1 MNAGHMDI
9 RTVTVE
15 LLRAGPRHNQLVSP
29 LTQYLGVCGNAA
41 AGRVSLPY
49 EHGDLELRLQELRY
63 RVADQDDPVRRSK
76 LLDRTG
82 REIAQILSAVPGV
95 SGLLNPEDEQPQTLT
110 HLRIVLSASELAML
124 PFEASK
130 VPMGEDSMST
140 WLALQARAP
149 VCITRHIRSVS
160 AEGIRW
166 PSEPRI
172 LFVAGPDT
180 DEPLALHRKALE
192 NVMAPWRNADG
203 RLGDRLVVIE
213 KATLAHI
220 FRKVAAA
227 AAKGAPVTHVHILA
241 HGAPLDDTDR
251 HSPVGLSL
259 YDEDVISGRQLATA
273 LVAVTDRS
281 VERPVVVTLATCD
294 SGKVSDV
301 RTTDA
306 SVAHDLH
313 DQGIPLV
320 VASQFPLS
328 VDGSVPFVE
337 RFYQGQLWGE
347 HPLVSLYAVRL
358 HLHSCMGPDTH
369 DWASLVVYEAFPSNL
384 TDQLEE
390 LRYWQARRA
399 QEGALRRIEALVAKD
414 DGGTPLRIMPDG
426 RDRYETGLRDIA
438 DMSARLPTEG
448 PYALECAGLRAAG
461 HKRIAQAAF
470 QMAVAGGAPDGESD
484 RLLAECLN
492 QLDRARTGYWS
503 ATKSFL
509 GPSSEPVRRKANLHW
524 LLGQVLSLDVVLGRP
539 LDAAFLTAARLA
551 AEIDL
556 ESPRDEERAWAC
568 VSLSEFALLRLADP
582 NMTTAE
588 RARHAEESI
597 ANASRF
603 LEMLGRGSEHAAT
616 TSRQFERYA
625 EWWGNPDLQWAL
637 AKLGVPERPHWHGE
651 HGIVPTAKRIVALL
665 RGPRRHPMPT
675 NGRRNGAVAAES
687 RPAPANPAEM
697 PTARSARNARRSTST
712 FAIEMLPADNGDCLW
727 IEYGD
732 PFRPRRILIDCGAVS
747 AARTLVSRIE
757 SIGVPS
763 ERVFELFVLTHID
776 ADHINGALPLFG
788 NANLDARF
796 EDIWFNGWHQVSQFL
811 SVKQGEDFSKLLE
824 DPARSLPWN
833 RAVTSKRDRHP
844 APIVLPSDKPPPT
857 FELPGGLRLTLLS
870 PGAEQLK
877 RLGREWRQALLEL
890 EPGKAMLGR
899 RRPPPPV
906 ADFVKFDLEALA
918 RKPVT
923 KDTSVAN
930 GSSIALLAEFKEH
943 AILLTGDAHADVLA
957 KSITALQQARGRK
970 NEKLKLDALKLSH
983 HGSAGGTTVE
993 LLALLDCQ
1001 RYLVSSNGNIFY
1013 HPDREA
1019 MARVILN
1026 GGKRPTLYFNYRSPL
1041 NELWDAPTLK
1051 ARYDYRTEYPP
1062 EGQAGLHVPLASLN
1076 FDGHTTD

>member
-1 MNAGHMDI
+1 MNPGCMDI

-63 RVADQDDPVRRSK
+63 RVANQDDLARRSK

-82 REIAQILSAVPGV
+82 REVAQILSAIPGV
-95 SGLLNPEDEQPQTLT
+95 SGLLNPEDEQPRTLT

-130 VPMGEDSMST
+130 VPTGEDSMST

-180 DEPLALHRKALE
+180 DGPLVLHRRALADA
-192 NVMAPWRNADG
+192 MAPWRNVDG
-203 RLGDRLVVIE
+203 RLEDRLVVLE
-213 KATLAHI
+213 NATLAHI
-220 FRKVAAA
+220 SREVASA
-227 AAKGAPVTHVHILA
+227 AAKGTPFTHVHILA
-241 HGAPLDDTDR
+241 HGAPLDETDR
-251 HSPVGLSL
+251 HSPVGVAL
-259 YDEDVISGRQLATA
+259 YDENVISGRQLATA

-281 VERPVVVTLATCD
+281 VKRPVVVTLATCD
-294 SGKVSDV
+294 SGKLSDV

-358 HLHSCMGPDTH
+358 QLHSCMGPDTH
-369 DWASLVVYEAFPSNL
+369 DWASLVVYEAFPSNFA
-384 TDQLEE
+384 DQLEE

-399 QEGALRRIEALVAKD
+399 QEGALQRIEALVAQD
-414 DGGTPLRIMPDG
+414 DGGTLLRVMPDA
-426 RDRYETGLRDIA
+426 RDRYEAGLRDVEA
-438 DMSARLPTEG
+438 MSARLPTEG

-461 HKRIAQAAF
+461 HKRTAQAAF
-470 QMAVAGGAPDGESD
+470 QMAVAGGAPNGESD
-484 RLLAECLN
+484 NLLTECLN
-492 QLDRARTGYWS
+492 RLESARAGYWS

-539 LDAAFLTAARLA
+539 LDAAFLTTARLA

-616 TSRQFERYA
+616 TSLQFERYA
-625 EWWGNPDLQWAL
+625 EWWGNPDLKWAL

-651 HGIVPTAKRIVALL
+651 YALVPTAKRIVALL
-665 RGPRRHPMPT
+665 RGPRWPASPT
-675 NGRRNGAVAAES
+675 VSRGKSAVVAEQ
-687 RPAPANPAEM
+687 PPGPAAPAETATRLAT
-697 PTARSARNARRSTST
+697 PTPNATHSTST
-712 FAIEMLPADNGDCLW
+712 VAIEMLPADNGDCIW

-732 PFRPRRILIDCGAVS
+732 PSGPRRILIDCGAVS
-747 AARTLVSRIE
+747 AARTVASRIE
-757 SIGVPS
+757 SIGVPG

-776 ADHINGALPLFG
+776 ADHINGVLPLFS
-788 NANLDARF
+788 NPNLNARF
-796 EDIWFNGWHQVSQFL
+796 ADIWFNGWRQVSQFL
-811 SVKQGEDFSKLLE
+811 GVKQGEDFSKLLE

-833 RAVTSKRDRHP
+833 RAVTSKGEKYP
-844 APIVLPSDKPPPT
+844 APIVLPAEKPPPT

-870 PGAEQLK
+870 PGADQLK
-877 RLGREWRQALLEL
+877 RLGREWQQALLEL
-890 EPGKAMLGR
+890 EPGKVMLGR

-906 ADFVKFDLEALA
+906 TDFAKFDLEALA
-918 RKPVT
+918 RRPVT
-923 KDTSVAN
+923 KDASVAN
-930 GSSIALLAEFKEH
+930 GSSIALLAEFDDH
-943 AILLTGDAHADVLA
+943 AILLTGDAHAEVLA
-957 KSITALQQARGRK
+957 KSIKVLQRARGRE
-970 NEKLKLDALKLSH
+970 NEKLRLDALKLSH
-983 HGSAGGTTVE
+983 HGSANATTVE

-1041 NELWDAPTLK
+1041 NELWDAPALK
-1051 ARYDYRTEYPP
+1051 ARYDYRAEYPP
-1062 EGQAGLHVPLASLN
+1062 EGQAGLRVQL
-1076 FDGHTTD
+1076 